1 MALNLNELAVAKTVE
16 QKMYSISINGVDF
29 GKLNESQT
37 EQLIGIIK
45 GFQNGQ
51 TGLSLNNTKSNTKSN
66 SKPKTNDE
74 YVNVDLGKPT
84 CIIGM
89 VTAYK
94 TLVRYWEKDITGQF
108 IYDEK
113 KREKFNFAL
122 RSSLTDAGATWNS
135 DKKAYEFKTV
145 KEANVW
151 LKEQKAREDERA
163 KKAK

>member
-16 QKMYSISINGVDF
+16 QKMYSISIDGVDF
-29 GKLNESQT
+29 GKLSETDT
-37 EQLIGIIK
+37 EKLIGIIK

-51 TGLSLNNTKSNTKSN
+51 TGLSLNNTKSKPKSN
-66 SKPKTNDE
+66 SKKDD
-74 YVNVDLGKPT
+74 YVNVDLGEPT

-113 KREKFNFAL
+113 KRESFNYAL
-122 RSSLTDAGATWNS
+122 RSSLTTAGAIWNG

-145 KEANVW
+145 KEANAW